1 MVSAIDR
8 AKRALVTLLRA
19 LATAYGLA
27 FDLTRDSPD
36 RAIRSTY
43 RKVSRRTHP
52 DHGGKAEDQTALNN
66 AFGTWEQA
74 LRDSQGG
81 HRGRGQNG
89 AATDGLG
96 STLNAWQRGR
106 GNDKEKDFRFRSL
119 ATRRSSFVDRLLCA
133 GVRKPRI
140 SVPKVHCISEVR
152 IRWLDQSSH
161 AHPPLRNSIAS

>member
-19 LATAYGLA
+19 LATAHGLA

-81 HRGRGQNG
+81 HRGRRQNG

-119 ATRRSSFVDRLLCA
+119 GVLLTYQKKLLCRSLVVCR
-133 GVRKPRI
+133 GSKTPHQR
-140 SVPKVHCISEVR
+140 SE
-152 IRWLDQSSH
+152 SSLH
-161 AHPPLRNSIAS
+161 FRS